1 MPFAS
6 DKQRR
11 YLWSQKPEVARQIA
25 YKNTGGW
32 WNASTEASP
41 MQIRNRQYN
50 EYIRAG
56 SPGKFK
62 DWLAAGGGANVD
74 TTQPSFQKSARDV
87 ARIATPYGS
96 VEDAMSAGK
105 NIAAGNYGQAAADA
119 GLAAAGLIPFVRP
132 AARAIKAAPLA
143 KAALQGGEEGMDYAK
158 LFAREAAGL
167 PDRPARS
174 VGASAAFGTETPQG
188 ITSKFTKGSRKRDGG
203 TTPASEYIER
213 LGFPGNHPQSKKAAA
228 DIAYD
233 IDQTLIG
240 KRTDPDSKI
249 WRDAQLTGGRMDPK
263 YNVPQPNESIINW
276 ARPTQERWAELY
288 GDLPYPSR
296 DPILT
301 AAKALRPSAEGAETT
316 ISSLTPGMKMLGR
329 NNVSARQHMASNRS
343 APLGPKVEQPKIE
356 IPVQKTVADFTPD
369 EMAAASQMKAAGA
382 TNQEI
387 ADQFGISSSQV
398 KKIKA
403 AEAPPAAPTMEELSA
418 KLDAGTIT
426 DEELAA
432 LEAMGFNRGG
442 PIKRNPLA
450 AMVKTIKPT
459 IVKPRKGK
467 GSYSRK
473 GRGPL
478 AGGY

>member
-143 KAALQGGEEGMDYAK
+143 KAALQGGEEGLDYAK

-174 VGASAAFGTETPQG
+174 VGASARFGEGTP
-188 ITSKFTKGSRKRDGG
+188 KGVSRKVAGD
-203 TTPASEYIER
+203 EYVRR
-213 LGFPGNHPQSKKAAA
+213 LGVDPSHPKAGDATR
-228 DIAYD
+228 DIYYD
-233 IDQTLIG
+233 VNETLAG
-240 KRTDPDSKI
+240 RRVDPDSTI
-249 WRDAQLTGGRMDPK
+249 WRGA
-263 YNVPQPNESIINW
+263 QPNPASRVDPASGKPLPDEGVYRW
-276 ARPTQERWAELY
+276 GLPTQEKWKELY
-288 GDLPYPSR
+288 GDLPYPTK
-296 DPILT
+296 DPTLMT
-301 AAKALRPSAEGAETT
+301 AESIHGGGEKAISAIGGKQGDVINWKTGERSPVSAFMRENPGIPAGPISDAAAQGPYKYRGRGKAPGFAPPQKKAPTQIKESGTLPGFTPAGPKDDQFIGALRD
-316 ISSLTPGMKMLGR
+316 R
-329 NNVSARQHMASNRS
+329 NVPVS
-343 APLGPKVEQPKIE
+343 
-356 IPVQKTVADFTPD
+356 
-369 EMAAASQMKAAGA
+369 
-382 TNQEI
+382 EI
-387 ADQFGISSSQV
+387 ARRLNVTESEA
-398 KKIKA
+398 KKYIKA
-403 AEAPPAAPTMEELSA
+403 KGLNQGGKVDSLIKNPMAEQL
-418 KLDAGTIT
+418 
-426 DEELAA
+426 
-432 LEAMGFNRGG
+432 RWY
-442 PIKRNPLA
+442 
-450 AMVKTIKPT
+450 KPSK
-459 IVKPRKGK
+459 VKPKKGK

-473 GRGPL
+473 KGPL